1 MITKQDIERVF
12 KDHLEKIK
20 DKELREKVVQTWVK
34 GCNRGK
40 WESIDQLEKMPFTL
54 LVDSKGVNF
63 IEHTIAV
70 TEGAVHL
77 ARAQLENYN
86 QMPYQ
91 IDFDTLYAGGLLHD
105 VGKLM
110 EIEAD
115 GKGGYQKSLSGK
127 YSRHPISGGILAAE
141 CDLPESII
149 NIIVCHSTEGEGRP
163 QTIETV
169 FIHQADFAAFNPL
182 VKLEK
187 GLLIE

>member
-12 KDHLEKIK
+12 KDQLEKIK
-20 DKELREKVVQTWVK
+20 DKGLREKVVKTWVK
-34 GCNRGK
+34 GCSRGK
-40 WESIDQLEKMPFTL
+40 WDSIIQLEKMPFTL
-54 LVDSKGVNF
+54 LINSKEVSF

-77 ARAQLENYN
+77 ARAQLENYKHT
-86 QMPYQ
+86 PYG
-91 IDFDTLYAGGLLHD
+91 INFDNLYAGGLLHD

-110 EIEAD
+110 EVEPD

-141 CDLPESII
+141 CGLPESII
-149 NIIVCHSTEGEGRP
+149 NIITCHSSEGKGRP

-169 FIHQADFAAFNPL
+169 FIHQADFAAFKPL
-182 VKLEK
+182 AKLEK